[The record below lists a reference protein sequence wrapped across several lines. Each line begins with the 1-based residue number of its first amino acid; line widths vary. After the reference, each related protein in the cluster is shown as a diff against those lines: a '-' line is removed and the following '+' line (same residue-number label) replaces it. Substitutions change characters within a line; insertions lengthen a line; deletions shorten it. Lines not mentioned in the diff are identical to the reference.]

1 MFALNILVMKNLLNI
16 KSTFLVA
23 VVITS
28 LIFSCKENKTEI
40 SETIAIS
47 EDKPEILAPEAI
59 LSKEFNDY
67 WYNGEAEI
75 TSYKLEQARYGE
87 IRDGKAVL
95 VFVTEDF
102 LPEIQVK
109 ADNYSKKNTSILKLN
124 ATKNF
129 NTGIY
134 PYSIMQSTF
143 YPVANNQHALKISA
157 SVQEWCGHVY
167 TQLNNRDEFEVVSHS
182 YFQSEADQA
191 FTLEKT
197 WTENEL
203 WTKIRI
209 DPKSL
214 PVGDIQ
220 IIPSLEYTRLR
231 HKELKAYNAVAS
243 IENGIYTLF
252 YPELNRT
259 LKINFNVKFPYN
271 IIGWEET
278 MTSGFGTS
286 AKTLT
291 TKATRLESIKSAY
304 WSKNHNADENLREVL
319 KLQ

>member
-1 MFALNILVMKNLLNI
+1 MIKFVKTNAILLAG
-16 KSTFLVA
+16 LVLF
-23 VVITS
+23 S
-28 LIFSCKENKTEI
+28 LVNSCKEHKTET
-40 SETIAIS
+40 SEVLAIS
-47 EDKPEILAPEAI
+47 VPKTEVLAPKTR

-87 IRDGKAVL
+87 LRDGKAVL

-102 LPEIQVK
+102 LPEVQVK
-109 ADNYSKKNTSILKLN
+109 ADNYSDKNTPVLKLN

-143 YPVANNQHALKISA
+143 YPVANNQHALKVSA

-167 TQLNNRDEFEVVSHS
+167 TQLNNRAAFEIMSHS
-182 YFQSEADQA
+182 YFQSEADQS
-191 FTLEKT
+191 FKIKKT

-203 WTKIRI
+203 WTKLRI

-214 PVGDIQ
+214 PVGELNIV
-220 IIPSLEYTRLR
+220 PSIEYSRLS
-231 HKELKAYNAVAS
+231 HKAIRAYNATAS
-243 IENGIYTLF
+243 LENGTYMVS
-252 YPELNRT
+252 YPELKRS
-259 LKINFNVKFPYN
+259 LKINFNTKFPYD
-271 IIGWEET
+271 ILGWEET
-278 MTSGFGTS
+278 VVSGYVAS
-286 AKTLT
+286 AQTLT
-291 TKATRLESIKSAY
+291 TKATKLEAIKSAY
-304 WSKNHNADENLREVL
+304 WRKNHNTDEVLRETL

>member
-1 MFALNILVMKNLLNI
+1 MIKINKTILLIGIITFPLLN
-16 KSTFLVA
+16 
-23 VVITS
+23 
-28 LIFSCKENKTEI
+28 SCKENKTEPSKDLAI
-40 SETIAIS
+40 SETVT
-47 EDKPEILAPEAI
+47 EVLVPKAI
-59 LSKEFNDY
+59 LSKAFNDY
-67 WYNGEAEI
+67 WYNGDAEI

-87 IRDGKAVL
+87 IREGTAVL

-102 LPEIQVK
+102 LPEKQVK
-109 ADNYSKKNTSILKLN
+109 ADNYSKSNVPVLKLN

-143 YPVANNQHALKISA
+143 YPVANNQHAIKVSA

-167 TQLNNRDEFEVVSHS
+167 TQLNNHNQFEIISHS
-182 YFQSEADQA
+182 YFQSEADQT
-191 FTLEKT
+191 FNIDKT

-203 WTKIRI
+203 WTKLRI

-214 PVGDIQ
+214 PVGQ
-220 IIPSLEYTRLR
+220 LEIIPSIEYTRLS
-231 HKELKAYNAVAS
+231 HKKIKAYKAMANL
-243 IENGIYTLF
+243 ENGIYTLN

-259 LKINFNVKFPYN
+259 LKINFNSNFPYN
-271 IIGWEET
+271 ILGWEET
-278 MTSGFGTS
+278 SVSGYGAS

-291 TKATRLESIKSAY
+291 TKATKLVSIKTAY
-304 WSKNHNADENLREVL
+304 WSKNHNSDAVLRETL